1 MLYHSRKSTCDVV
14 HGETAHGRAQHVCS
28 PAECYTIHE
37 KVLVM
42 WCMARRHTDV
52 PSTSV
57 APLNAIP
64 LTNTKRIADTPKEV
78 RKCAHIMHQ
87 LCYLL
92 HYLTLTYSTT

>member
-1 MLYHSRKSTCDVV
+1 MRSCVASLAAFGLSHGKATNGLSTSDVM

-28 PAECYTIHE
+28 PAECSTIHE

-64 LTNTKRIADTPKEV
+64 FT
-78 RKCAHIMHQ
+78 RK
-87 LCYLL
+87 YL
-92 HYLTLTYSTT
+92 